1 MEKYRYRPLRFY
13 TTCFVATW
21 IFWILAAMISKSPN
35 DNGTSALLMLLGLT
49 APAVIAVIT
58 VLTSGNKALKADL
71 KRKLIGFYRIK
82 PLSIVI
88 AVVGFMVI
96 VALSIL
102 LSLLA
107 GQSLDQFAFT
117 EDFSFSVGGTSAL
130 LTILLAA
137 VIEEVGWRG
146 YGEDSVAFYFSW
158 FTESVIFGF
167 VWALWHLPLFW
178 IEGTYHY
185 GLKELGILYMLN
197 FLISVNPLGF
207 LTTWVYVKNNRSM
220 LACII
225 FHLFVNTM
233 QEKIAMT
240 PQTKCVETI
249 VLFIAAAIVVLT
261 NKEMFFEKKHIG
273 NLLDYMEEKKER

>member
-1 MEKYRYRPLRFY
+1 MEKYQYRPLRFY
-13 TTCFVATW
+13 AICFAVTW
-21 IFWILAAMISKSPN
+21 AFWILAAVISKSAN
-35 DNGTSALLMLLGLT
+35 DNGISALLMLLGLT
-49 APAVIAVIT
+49 APAVTAVIT
-58 VLTSGNKALKADL
+58 VAASGNSALKADL

-82 PLSIVI
+82 PFSIVA
-88 AVVGFMVI
+88 AVIGFMVI
-96 VALSIL
+96 VVLSIL
-102 LSLLA
+102 LSTLA
-107 GQSLDQFAFT
+107 GQSLEQFAFT

-146 YGEDSVAFYFSW
+146 YGEDSVASYFSW

-178 IEGTYHY
+178 IKGTYHY
-185 GLKELGILYMLN
+185 GLRELGILYVLN
-197 FLISVNPLGF
+197 FLIGVVPLGF

-220 LACII
+220 LACIV

-249 VLFIAAAIVVLT
+249 IIFVAAALVVLT
-261 NKEMFFEKKHIG
+261 NKEMFFEKEHIG
-273 NLLDYMEEKKER
+273 NLLGEKGIGK